1 MSYGNSAAQDA
12 CLDVY
17 KTGDLMYL
25 CSAEP
30 ADYAEAVSLALA
42 NMAAP
47 VFGANADY
55 VGGRETEISAIT
67 DGVGTATGTA
77 THYAIVTVGTTTLQV
92 AQTLSASFAVVDT
105 EVVKT
110 TAFKLQVPDPV

>member
-1 MSYGNSAAQDA
+1 MSYGNPAAQDA

-17 KTGDLMYL
+17 KTGTKMYL

-30 ADYAEAVSLALA
+30 ATYAEAVSLALA
-42 NMAAP
+42 DMGVP
-47 VFGANADY
+47 SFGVNADY
-55 VGGRETEISAIT
+55 VGGRETEIAAIT
-67 DGVGTATGTA
+67 DGVGIATGTA
-77 THYAIVTVGTTTLQV
+77 THYAIVTIAGAVLQV
-92 AQTLSASFAVVDT
+92 AQTLLASFAVVDT